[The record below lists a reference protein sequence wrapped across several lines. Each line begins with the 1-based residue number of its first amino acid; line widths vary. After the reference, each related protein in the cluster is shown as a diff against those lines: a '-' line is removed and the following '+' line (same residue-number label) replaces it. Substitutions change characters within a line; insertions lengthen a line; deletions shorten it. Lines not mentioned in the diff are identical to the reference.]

1 MATLEKAV
9 NKHRFGPFTPISPS
23 LQAVKAVKAVKASKS
38 IQANPRPSKTIQDHP
53 RQIPDTM
60 DIYQSL
66 AHQFRR
72 LVLDDPAVQ
81 RLANGYILWGDIR
94 VTDQEVAFHA
104 KWAQDETETQAAAAL
119 RSADTVVAEYDQEAN
134 WWVTPET
141 AKPKPVVTHEHEH
154 EHVAIP
160 VASVGIKTLIARNL
174 PRDITVEAL
183 RTIFEKYGP
192 IKDIYIPRNME
203 KTSPLFGTV
212 KGFALIKFLQH
223 ANSAAA
229 YSQQYGRLTIDSHH
243 IALEFAKQDR
253 D

>member
-1 MATLEKAV
+1 
-9 NKHRFGPFTPISPS
+9 
-23 LQAVKAVKAVKASKS
+23 
-38 IQANPRPSKTIQDHP
+38 
-53 RQIPDTM
+53 M

-72 LVLDDPAVQ
+72 LVLDDPAVR
-81 RLANGYILWGDIR
+81 RLANGYILWGDLP
-94 VTDQEVAFHA
+94 VSATEEAFHA
-104 KWAQDETETQAAAAL
+104 KWAEETVTVTATA
-119 RSADTVVAEYDQEAN
+119 TVVAEYDQEAN

-141 AKPKPVVTHEHEH
+141 ATTATTATTKPKTVVTQ

-160 VASVGIKTLIARNL
+160 VASVGIRTLIARNL

>member
-1 MATLEKAV
+1 
-9 NKHRFGPFTPISPS
+9 
-23 LQAVKAVKAVKASKS
+23 
-38 IQANPRPSKTIQDHP
+38 
-53 RQIPDTM
+53 M

-66 AHQFRR
+66 AQQFRR

-104 KWAQDETETQAAAAL
+104 KWAHDTQTEAEAAAAAAL
-119 RSADTVVAEYDQEAN
+119 RSADTVVAEYDHEAT

-141 AKPKPVVTHEHEH
+141 AKPKAVV
-154 EHVAIP
+154 IP

-223 ANSAAA
+223 ASSAAA

-243 IALEFAKQDR
+243 IAIEFAKQDR